1 MSTVTVLS
9 GPERRRR
16 WAAEQRS
23 QIVEESLRPG
33 AVVAVVARRHDVHP
47 SLVHAWRR
55 EARQSSAEGVSF
67 VPVTVAAAAAAA
79 AEKKPAVAGGLIE
92 IDLGKGVRL
101 RVDGGVDEEALG
113 RVLRAL
119 GR

>member
-1 MSTVTVLS
+1 MSSITVLS

-16 WAAEQRS
+16 WSTEQRA
-23 QIVEESLRPG
+23 QIVEESFRPG
-33 AVVAVVARRHDVHP
+33 ASVATLSRRHDVHP
-47 SLVHAWRR
+47 SLIYAWRR
-55 EARQSSAEGVSF
+55 ESRHGSGREVEL
-67 VPVTVAAAAAAA
+67 VPVTVAS
-79 AEKKPAVAGGLIE
+79 EKKPVVGGGVIE

-101 RVDGGVDEEALG
+101 RVDCAVDEAALG

>member
-1 MSTVTVLS
+1 MSSVTVLS

-16 WAAEQRS
+16 WSAEQRS
-23 QIVEESLRPG
+23 QIVEESFVPG
-33 AVVAVVARRHDVHP
+33 AVVAAVARRHDVHP

-55 EARQSSAEGVSF
+55 EARRSSAEGVSF
-67 VPVTVAAAAAAA
+67 VAVTVAD
-79 AEKKPAVAGGLIE
+79 KKPATAGGLIE

>member
-1 MSTVTVLS
+1 MWTVTVLS

-16 WAAEQRS
+16 WSAEQRS

-55 EARQSSAEGVSF
+55 EARRSAAEGVSF
-67 VPVTVAAAAAAA
+67 VPVTVAP
-79 AEKKPAVAGGLIE
+79 EKKPATAGGLIE

>member
-1 MSTVTVLS
+1 MSSVTVLS

-16 WAAEQRS
+16 WSAEQRS
-23 QIVEESLRPG
+23 QIVEESFRRG
-33 AVVAVVARRHDVHP
+33 ASVATLSRRHDVHP
-47 SLVHAWRR
+47 SLIYAWRR
-55 EARQSSAEGVSF
+55 EAQQGSGSGVEL
-67 VPVTVAAAAAAA
+67 VPVTVAS
-79 AEKKPAVAGGLIE
+79 EKKPSVGGGVIE

-101 RVDGGVDEEALG
+101 RVDGAVDEAALG

>member
-1 MSTVTVLS
+1 MSSVAVLS

-16 WAAEQRS
+16 WSADQRA
-23 QIVEESLRPG
+23 QIVEESFRPG
-33 AVVAVVARRHDVHP
+33 AVVAAVARRHDVHP
-47 SLVHAWRR
+47 SLLHVWRR
-55 EARQSSAEGVSF
+55 EARQTSDGRVSF
-67 VPVTVAAAAAAA
+67 VPVTVS
-79 AEKKPAVAGGLIE
+79 AENKLLHGGGLIE

>member
-16 WAAEQRS
+16 WSAEQRS
-23 QIVEESLRPG
+23 QIVEESLLPG
-33 AVVAVVARRHDVHP
+33 AVVAAVARRHDVHP

-55 EARQSSAEGVSF
+55 EARRPSTEGVSF
-67 VPVTVAAAAAAA
+67 VPVTVAD
-79 AEKKPAVAGGLIE
+79 KKPAMAGSLIE

>member
-1 MSTVTVLS
+1 MSSITVLT

-16 WAAEQRS
+16 WSAEQRA

-33 AVVAVVARRHDVHP
+33 AVVTAVARGHDVHP

-55 EARQSSAEGVSF
+55 EARLVAAEGVNF
-67 VPVTVAAAAAAA
+67 VPVTVAPQKKAAI
-79 AEKKPAVAGGLIE
+79 AGGMIE

>member
-1 MSTVTVLS
+1 MSSVTVLS

-16 WAAEQRS
+16 WSAEQRS

-33 AVVAVVARRHDVHP
+33 AVVAEVARRHDVHP

-55 EARQSSAEGVSF
+55 KARRSAAEGVSF
-67 VPVTVAAAAAAA
+67 VPVTVAA
-79 AEKKPAVAGGLIE
+79 EKKPATAGGLIE

-101 RVDGGVDEEALG
+101 RVDGGVDEEALA